1 MSHDNIR
8 LRARAS
14 FRKKQKRWGIN
25 GVSEFEES
33 WQQVLSE
40 AKRRAEQHGRGEV
53 VDFLQ
58 LRAANDALR
67 AAGIEWLIT
76 IFQRLADEA
85 AHAGRALTIE
95 REETHRFSVGAATM
109 IGTVFRLRR
118 GVRQLTIEAGWPRA
132 PQHGF
137 VRGNGLARA
146 RIKHFGDVAAGAEL
160 ILSRAENNIP
170 PQWFLLQQTGERAA
184 FSEAHARQHVE
195 QFLEG

>member
-1 MSHDNIR
+1 MITSVCALVR
-8 LRARAS
+8 VFEKRQ
-14 FRKKQKRWGIN
+14 KQWSIN

-58 LRAANDALR
+58 LRQTNDTLR

-85 AHAGRALTIE
+85 AHAGRILTIE

-109 IGTVFRLRR
+109 IGTLFRLRR

-132 PQHGF
+132 PQHGI
-137 VRGNGLARA
+137 VRGNGLASA
-146 RIKHFGDVAAGAEL
+146 RIKHFGEAAAGAEL
-160 ILSRAENNIP
+160 LLAQAENNAP
-170 PQWFLLQQTGERAA
+170 PQWFILQQTGERIA
-184 FSEAHARQHVE
+184 FSEEHARQHIARL
-195 QFLEG
+195 LES

>member
-1 MSHDNIR
+1 M
-8 LRARAS
+8 
-14 FRKKQKRWGIN
+14 
-25 GVSEFEES
+25 SEFEES

-58 LRAANDALR
+58 LRAANDTFR
-67 AAGIEWLIT
+67 EAGIEWLIAM
-76 IFQRLADEA
+76 FQRLADEA
-85 AHAGRALTIE
+85 THAGRILTIE
-95 REETHRFSVGAATM
+95 REEMHQFSIGAATM
-109 IGTVFRLRR
+109 IGTLFNLRR

-137 VRGNGLARA
+137 VRGNGLASA

-184 FSEAHARQHVE
+184 FSEAHARQHVAG
-195 QFLEG
+195 FLEG

>member
-1 MSHDNIR
+1 MITSGC
-8 LRARAS
+8 ARVRVS
-14 FRKKQKRWGIN
+14 EKSWKQWSIN
-25 GVSEFEES
+25 SVSEFEES
-33 WQQVLSE
+33 WQRVLIE
-40 AKRRAEQHGRGEV
+40 AKRRAEQQGRGEV

-58 LRAANDALR
+58 LRAANDMLR

-85 AHAGRALTIE
+85 IHAGRLLTIE
-95 REETHRFSVGAATM
+95 REETHQFSIGAATL
-109 IGTVFRLRR
+109 IGTLFRLRR

-137 VRGNGLARA
+137 VRGKGLASA

-160 ILSRAENNIP
+160 LLAQAENNSS
-170 PQWFLLQQTGERAA
+170 PQWFILQRTGERAA
-184 FSEAHARQHVE
+184 FSEEHARQHIA